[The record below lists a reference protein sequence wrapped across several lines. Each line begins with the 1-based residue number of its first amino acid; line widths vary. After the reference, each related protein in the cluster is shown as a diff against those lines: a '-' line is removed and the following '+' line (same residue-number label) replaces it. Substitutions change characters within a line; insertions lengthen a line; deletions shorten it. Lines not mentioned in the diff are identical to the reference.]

1 LTLLLTFSTLSANT
15 APPQIGYSLGY
26 VYPTLAAV
34 EDPLPA
40 YDALSM
46 NDDGMPKDDNEPVR
60 TALPG
65 KPITGSLRA
74 INRLICSL
82 GNWRSNFRGLG
93 YGIVVA
99 IIGGATTL
107 FLSLPPFI
115 PNSIAQLLALI
126 IIAPLFTT
134 WTHFVITAPPTTAGT
149 GFFKRIPPFRKVYL
163 ATWFPTFL
171 FWAAMHASVV
181 LPTLLAHVI
190 GLQEII
196 DPSVQPGEPGQPGR
210 KPMTGSDIAKV
221 VCVLGVHL
229 ALNVLL
235 VTPAHVALT
244 RVQASLLP
252 ADQDTLV
259 PFDRS
264 FGGRVEPE
272 VVSGK
277 GFATFGAALKTV
289 SSRSWLRIYLLDVKV
304 FLVSM
309 AAYIAMGAIVA
320 VQVLLLGV
328 WAMTTAK

>member
-1 LTLLLTFSTLSANT
+1 
-15 APPQIGYSLGY
+15 
-26 VYPTLAAV
+26 
-34 EDPLPA
+34 
-40 YDALSM
+40 M

-60 TALPG
+60 TAQPG

-93 YGIVVA
+93 YGFVVA
-99 IIGGATTL
+99 LLGGATTL
-107 FLSLPPFI
+107 FFSLPPFI
-115 PNSIAQLLALI
+115 PNFIAQLLALLL
-126 IIAPLFTT
+126 IAPLFTT
-134 WTHFVITAPPTTAGT
+134 WTHFVITPPTAGAP
-149 GFFKRIPPFRKVYL
+149 FFKRIPPVRKVYL

-181 LPTLLAHVI
+181 LPTLLSRFI
-190 GLQEII
+190 GLQEVLN
-196 DPSVQPGEPGQPGR
+196 PSVQPGEGPGST

-229 ALNVLL
+229 GLTVLL

-320 VQVLLLGV
+320 VQVVLLGV
-328 WAMTTAK
+328 WAVTTAK